1 MEELSHQTQS
11 ESSDSRYLARLS
23 FRPELRKTWLN
34 FFVSNVRVV
43 ALLIVLLTA
52 WGGYAYS
59 QLPKESN
66 PEVKIPIAVVSTLYP
81 GAGPSDIEELVT
93 KKIETAV
100 GGLKGVHRITSNS
113 SNSISS
119 VTVEFDANEDLDDS
133 IRRLRDKVNTV
144 KTELPQEANDPAVIE
159 ISMDD
164 QPVWTIALTGSDDG
178 FALRRYAETISDELE
193 KIPGVREV
201 HISGGDEREFEV
213 AYDPQK
219 LVSYGVTL
227 DAANAAVAATN
238 RAIPAGSFDGSKFVY
253 AIRTESRFYDDV
265 RLANIPVGH
274 SNGSVVLLKDVA
286 TVQEHAIKKSEYA
299 RFSIK
304 GSVPQPAVSISVVKR
319 TGGSVIDIVDAAR
332 AETDRLIATF
342 PEGVVYDVTNDMG
355 KQIKTDF
362 DQLTHDFLLTL
373 ILVMGILFLIVG
385 LKEAFVAGLAIPLV
399 FFATFGVMLATGL
412 TLNFLSVFSLLL
424 ALGLLVDDAIV
435 VVSATKQYLKTGKFT
450 PEEAVLLVL
459 NDFKVV
465 LTTTTL
471 TTVWA
476 FAPLLFSTGIMGQ
489 YLKSIPITVSVTL
502 LASLFIA
509 LMVNH
514 PLAAVL
520 ERIRMT
526 KRFFFLI
533 EAGLLAFMGLC
544 IYLGGVEGYVFA
556 VLSLIVVGWMV
567 VWYEKGGDVRLAANK
582 DLAGK
587 EWADDDLIKKKLSEQ
602 GSHADAD
609 LADRLIHGIIKFD
622 RVIPIYERYL
632 RMVLATKQSRRKLIG
647 GVCAIFVFA
656 IALPIV
662 GIVKTEFF
670 PASDFGIMFVTIEAP
685 IGLKLDETDR
695 IVRTVEERLLTHP
708 EIANFST
715 IVGRQGASQSSGG
728 AIGKGSTHL
737 AGITITLVDKKDR
750 SLVSYEFASKL
761 RESFADITDA
771 KIVVET
777 VEGGPPSGAAFEAR
791 IMGDDLGELDRIA
804 HDLEK
809 ILMGIPGVIDP
820 NVSLQQAAPEFTF
833 VLDPI
838 KLEQAD
844 LNATYVGSVLR
855 TAVSGTTITTVLREN
870 KEIDVV
876 ARFDERSIPTIESLQ
891 NMQIINRRGQ
901 AVFLKDVATV
911 ELKPSLDTI
920 TRIDQKR
927 TAVLSA
933 GVSAGTIP
941 NQVVAEFQ
949 KRVAKEYALP
959 GGYSIAYGGE
969 NEQNAESVRSIIMA
983 MGIAII
989 LIVATLI
996 IQFNSFTQA
1005 MIVLMTLPLAL
1016 VGVFLGMALTG
1027 IPLSFPGLI
1036 GVLALFG
1043 IVVKNAIILIDKMNL
1058 NIKFG
1063 IPFEEAVV
1071 DAGKSRLEAIFITSV
1086 ATIAGIIPIT
1096 LSNEMWKALGTAM
1109 IFGLAL
1115 SSFLTLF
1122 IIPVLF
1128 AMFVKPASAT
1138 NSASTPVGE

>member
-1 MEELSHQTQS
+1 MEELKQS
-11 ESSDSRYLARLS
+11 PHEESSDSRYLARLT

-43 ALLIVLLTA
+43 ALLIILLTG

-66 PEVKIPIAVVSTLYP
+66 PEVKIPIAVVSTIYP
-81 GAGPSDIEELVT
+81 GAGPSDIEELIT

-100 GGLKGVHRITSNS
+100 GGLKGVHKITSNS

-119 VTVEFDANEDLDDS
+119 VTVEFDADEDLDDA

-144 KTELPQEANDPAVIE
+144 KNTLPNDANEPSVME

-164 QPVWTIALTGSDDG
+164 QPIWTIALTGSDDG
-178 FALRRYAETISDELE
+178 FALRKYAETISDELE

-219 LVSYGVTL
+219 LMSYGVTL
-227 DAANAAVAATN
+227 DGANAAIAATN
-238 RAIPAGSFDGSKFVY
+238 RAVPGGNFDGSKFVY
-253 AIRTESRFYDDV
+253 AIRTESRFYDEV

-274 SNGSVVLLKDVA
+274 ADNGSVVLLKDVA
-286 TVQEHAIKKSEYA
+286 TVREHAIKKNVYS

-304 GSVPQPAVSISVVKR
+304 GSDPQPAVSISVVKR

-332 AETDRLIATF
+332 AETDRLVAAF
-342 PEGVVYDVTNDMG
+342 PEGVVYDVTSDMG
-355 KQIKTDF
+355 KDIKTDF

-373 ILVMGILFLIVG
+373 MLVMGILFLIVG

-399 FFATFGVMLATGL
+399 FFATFGIMLMTGL

-476 FAPLLFSTGIMGQ
+476 FAPLLFSTGIMGE

-502 LASLFIA
+502 IASLFIA

-526 KRFFFLI
+526 KKFFFLI
-533 EAGLLAFMGLC
+533 EAGLLAAVGIC
-544 IYLGGVEGYVFA
+544 IYLGGIEGYLFA
-556 VLSLIVVGWMV
+556 ALALFVAGWMV
-567 VWYEKGGDVRLAANK
+567 VWYERGGDARLVANK
-582 DLAGK
+582 ELADR
-587 EWADDDLIKKKLSEQ
+587 EWSDDDLIKKKLGEQ
-602 GSHADAD
+602 GTNANAD
-609 LADRLIHGIIKFD
+609 LAERLIHGIVKFD
-622 RVIPIYERYL
+622 RVIPVYERYL
-632 RMVLATKQSRRKLIG
+632 RMALATKQSRRKLLAS
-647 GVCAIFVFA
+647 VFAIFVFA
-656 IALPIV
+656 IALPLT

-670 PASDFGIMFVTIEAP
+670 PESDYGMMFVTIEAP
-685 IGLKLDETDR
+685 IGLKLDETDA
-695 IVRTVEERLLTHP
+695 IVRTVEERLLAHP
-708 EIANFST
+708 EIANFAT
-715 IVGRQGASQSSGG
+715 IVGRQGASQSTGG
-728 AIGKGSTHL
+728 SAGKGSTHL
-737 AGITITLVDKKDR
+737 AGITLTLVDKEDR
-750 SLVSYEFASKL
+750 SVTSYDFATRL
-761 RESFADITDA
+761 RKDFADITAA
-771 KIVVET
+771 KVIVET
-777 VEGGPPSGAAFEAR
+777 VAGGPPSGAAFEVR
-791 IMGDDLGELDRIA
+791 VKGDDLGELDRIA

-809 ILMGIPGVIDP
+809 ILMDIPGVLDP
-820 NVSLQQAAPEFTF
+820 NISLKQAAPEFTF

-838 KLEQAD
+838 KLEQAN
-844 LNATYVGSVLR
+844 LNAAYVGSVLR
-855 TAVSGTTITTVLREN
+855 TAVSGTTVTTVIREN

-876 ARFDERSIPTIESLQ
+876 ARFDERAIPTVESLQ
-891 NMQIINRRGQ
+891 NMQIINQRGQ
-901 AVFLKDVATV
+901 AVFLKDVATI

-933 GVSAGTIP
+933 GVAADVIP
-941 NQVVAEFQ
+941 NAVVAEFQ
-949 KRVAKEYALP
+949 KRVKESYALP
-959 GGYSIAYGGE
+959 AGYALVYGGE

-983 MGIAII
+983 MGVAII
-989 LIVATLI
+989 LIIATLI
-996 IQFNSFTQA
+996 IQFNSFIKVF
-1005 MIVLMTLPLAL
+1005 IVLMTLPLAL
-1016 VGVFLGMALTG
+1016 IGVFLGMALTG

-1036 GVLALFG
+1036 GILALFG

-1063 IPFEEAVV
+1063 IPFEEAVI

-1122 IIPVLF
+1122 IVPVLF
-1128 AMFVKPASAT
+1128 AMFVKPTA
-1138 NSASTPVGE
+1138 NKQGEQV

>member
-1 MEELSHQTQS
+1 MEEQHYQQE
-11 ESSDSRYLARLS
+11 ESSDSRYLAKLE
-23 FRPELRKTWLN
+23 FRSELKKTWLN

-52 WGGYAYS
+52 WGGYSYAK
-59 QLPKESN
+59 LPKESN
-66 PEVKIPIAVVSTLYP
+66 PEVKIPIAVVSTMYP

-100 GGLKGVHRITSNS
+100 AGLKGIHKVTSNS

-119 VTVEFDANEDLDDS
+119 ITVEFDANEDLDDA

-144 KTELPQEANDPAVIE
+144 KKDLPQDAKEPIVTE
-159 ISMDD
+159 ISLDD
-164 QPVWTIALTGSDDG
+164 QPIWTIALTGPQDG
-178 FALRRYAETISDELE
+178 FALRGYADTIKDELE

-201 HISGGDEREFEV
+201 RISGGDEREFEV

-219 LVSYGVTL
+219 LQSYGITL
-227 DAANAAVAATN
+227 DAANGAIAATN
-238 RAIPAGSFDGSKFVY
+238 RAIPGGNFDGSKFVY
-253 AIRTESRFYDDV
+253 PVRTDARFYNDIE
-265 RLANIPVGH
+265 LANIPVGH
-274 SNGSVVLLKDVA
+274 ADNGTIVSLKDVA
-286 TVQEHAIKKSEYA
+286 TVRERAIKKTAYS

-304 GSVPQPAVSISVVKR
+304 GSAPQSSVSISVVKR
-319 TGGSVIDIVDAAR
+319 TGGSVVDITAR
-332 AETDRLIATF
+332 AKTETDRLVKTF
-342 PEGVVYDVTNDMG
+342 PTGVAYDITHDMG
-355 KQIKTDF
+355 KQINKDF
-362 DQLTHDFLLTL
+362 EQLTHDFLLTL
-373 ILVMGILFLIVG
+373 VLVMGILLLIVG

-502 LASLFIA
+502 IASLFVA
-509 LMVNH
+509 LMINH

-533 EAGLLAFMGLC
+533 EGGLLLLLGIC
-544 IYLGGVEGYVFA
+544 IYAGGVGGYVAAA
-556 VLSLIVVGWMV
+556 VTAFVLGWMV
-567 VWYEKGGDVRLAANK
+567 VWYGKGGDTRLIANK
-582 DLAGK
+582 TLADR
-587 EWADDDLIKKKLSEQ
+587 EWSDDDLIKTKLREQ

-609 LADRLIHGIIKFD
+609 LAERLIHGIVKFD
-622 RVIPIYERYL
+622 KVIPIYERYL
-632 RMVLATKQSRRKLIG
+632 RSALQTAQNRRKVIAG
-647 GVCAIFVFA
+647 TFAIFVFSV
-656 IALPIV
+656 ALPLV

-670 PASDFGIMFVTIEAP
+670 PASDYETMFVNVEAP
-685 IGLKLDETDR
+685 IGLKLDETDQ
-695 IVRTVEERLLTHP
+695 IVRKVEERLMTHP
-708 EIANFST
+708 EIANFSV
-715 IVGRQGASQSSGG
+715 IVGGSVSQNGSSGG
-728 AIGKGSTHL
+728 NSSHV
-737 AGITITLVDKKDR
+737 AGITITLVDKAKR
-750 SLVSYEFASKL
+750 SMTSYEFATKL
-761 RESFADITDA
+761 RSEFADMTNA
-771 KIVVET
+771 KVMVET
-777 VEGGPPSGAAFEAR
+777 VSGGPPSGAAFEAR
-791 IMGDDLGELDRIA
+791 IKGDDLGELDRVA
-804 HDLEK
+804 NDLK
-809 ILMGIPGVIDP
+809 KVLSDIPGVVNPEI
-820 NVSLQQAAPEFTF
+820 SLKEAVPEFTF
-833 VLDPI
+833 VLDPV
-838 KLEQAD
+838 KLEQEN
-844 LNATYVGSVLR
+844 LNASYVGSVLR
-855 TAVSGTTITTVLREN
+855 TAISGTKVTTVIRES

-876 ARFDERSIPTIESLQ
+876 ARFDEKAIPTLESLQ
-891 NMQIINRRGQ
+891 NLQIINPRGR
-901 AVFLKDVATV
+901 AVFLKDVAKI
-911 ELKPSLDTI
+911 ELKPSINTI

-933 GVSAGTIP
+933 GVAGTVRP
-941 NQVVAEFQ
+941 NEVVAEFQ
-949 KRVAKEYALP
+949 KRIKKDHPLP
-959 GGYSIAYGGE
+959 QGYEIVYGGE
-969 NEQNAESVRSIIMA
+969 NEQNAESVQSIIMA

-989 LIVATLI
+989 LIIATLI
-996 IQFNSFTQA
+996 IQFNSFKKTL
-1005 MIVLMTLPLAL
+1005 IVLVTLPLAL
-1016 VGVFLGMALTG
+1016 IGVFLGMALTG

-1036 GVLALFG
+1036 GILALFG

-1063 IPFEEAVV
+1063 IPFEEAVI

-1086 ATIAGIIPIT
+1086 ATISGIIPIT
-1096 LSNEMWKALGTAM
+1096 LSNETWKALGTAM

-1128 AMFVKPASAT
+1128 VMLVRPDEKP
-1138 NSASTPVGE
+1138 